1 MATAVRTE
9 SMLLGRAGD
18 QWPLPWLAEPLA
30 TARTFDRSHAMLI
43 HGPAGVGHLEFA
55 GLLAQAWLCEEPGQ
69 APCGTCGSC
78 HLVSQRAHPDLHILV
93 PDALRV
99 ALGWQGDDEGAGRS
113 DAKPSRE
120 IRVDAVRQAIDWSHR
135 TTGRARGKALII
147 HPADQLNTASANAL
161 LKTLEEPAGRMRLW
175 LTTTD
180 PERLLPTVR
189 SRCQHLH
196 LGAPD
201 AASACTWL
209 RGRGL
214 AHPEALLALAGGSP
228 LLALELAAEGVDADW
243 IGALPMAVARG
254 DARLLLGRNVA
265 RVVDVL
271 FKLAHDLQVRSF
283 GAPAR
288 FIMAAKWPASPS
300 LDALAH
306 WQRELWRVARHDEH
320 PWNAALLIESLVTQ
334 AASLWPRHDEA
345 RTRGGRPS
353 LHSHR

>member
-1 MATAVRTE
+1 MATAVRAE
-9 SMLLGRAGD
+9 SMLLGRTGD
-18 QWPLPWLAEPLA
+18 QWPLPWLAEHLA
-30 TARTFDRSHAMLI
+30 AARAFDRSHAMLI
-43 HGPAGVGHLEFA
+43 HGPAGVGHLEYA

-69 APCGTCGSC
+69 APCGRCGSC

-93 PDALRV
+93 PDALRS
-99 ALGWQGDDEGAGRS
+99 ALGWQGDDEGTGRS

-135 TTGRARGKALII
+135 TAGRGRGKALII

-161 LKTLEEPAGRMRLW
+161 LKTLEEPAGSMRLW

-189 SRCQHLH
+189 SRCQRLR
-196 LGAPD
+196 LGAPE
-201 AASACTWL
+201 ATVALSWL
-209 RGRGL
+209 RTRGL
-214 AHPEALLALAGGSP
+214 VHPEALLALAGGSP
-228 LLALELAAEGVDADW
+228 VLALDLAAEGLDADW
-243 IGALPMAVARG
+243 IGALPMALARG
-254 DARLLLGRNVA
+254 DARPLLGRSVS

-288 FIMAAKWPASPS
+288 FITAAKWPEPPG
-300 LDALAH
+300 LEALAH
-306 WQRELWRVARHDEH
+306 WQRELWRVAHHDEH

-334 AASLWPRHDEA
+334 GASLWPHHENA
-345 RTRGGRPS
+345 RAHGGRPS
-353 LHSHR
+353 LNSGR